1 LLESWHAAGGTSR
14 AKKSKKKPPSRGLIL
29 QKLALLYP
37 LEVGIGVIT
46 APLLVLVIILT
57 NFLLAHAH
65 LAAIVRED
73 EPLAIARRGG
83 DYSEVAVEVLNL
95 HT

>member
-1 LLESWHAAGGTSR
+1 MPKSQ
-14 AKKSKKKPPSRGLIL
+14 KKAPLRGLIL
-29 QKLALLYP
+29 HKLTLLYP
-37 LEVGIGVIT
+37 LEVGGGVIT

-65 LAAIVRED
+65 GATFVRED
-73 EPLAIARRGG
+73 EPLAVARRGG
-83 DYSEVAVEVLNL
+83 DYSKVAVEVFNL